1 MLLFDIVLIYIFCAC
16 FCRGFAAG
24 IYTTNSAE
32 SCAYCA
38 SDSKANIFVVED
50 EKQLA
55 KVLEVRDQL
64 PDLKAIVQ
72 YSGEPTEEGVISWSK
87 LLMIGQEQDD
97 SILEDRLKQIA
108 INQCCTL
115 IYTSGTTGNPKG
127 VMLSHDNLTWTSSVM
142 AQYFNFRDC
151 VEEYISFLP
160 LSHVAAQLA
169 DIYCPL
175 TCCGTVYYGDKNALK
190 GSLIETMREVK
201 PTKFLAVP
209 RVWEKMYEKMQE
221 IGRSTTGVKK
231 TIATWAKAK
240 GLEYNMKRMNG
251 VERAE
256 SVGFKLANK
265 LILTKIR
272 DALGLTRC
280 DLHLSG
286 AAPISQEILKYFFS
300 LNIVVT
306 EVNLCLLFT
315 CFLFCLKLLCIF

>member
-1 MLLFDIVLIYIFCAC
+1 M
-16 FCRGFAAG
+16 
-24 IYTTNSAE
+24 
-32 SCAYCA
+32 
-38 SDSKANIFVVED
+38 
-50 EKQLA
+50 A

-64 PDLKAIVQ
+64 PDLKAIIQ
-72 YSGEPTEEGVISWSK
+72 YTGEPTEEGVISWSK

-127 VMLSHDNLTWTSSVM
+127 VMLSHDNLTWTSQVM
-142 AQYFNFRDC
+142 AQFFNFRDC
-151 VEEYISFLP
+151 WEEYISFLP

-169 DIYCPL
+169 DIYCPMS
-175 TCCGTVYYGDKNALK
+175 CCATVYYGDKNALK
-190 GSLIETMREVK
+190 GSLIETMREIK

-251 VERAE
+251 SARPE
-256 SVGFKLANK
+256 SVGFRLANK

-306 EVNLCLLFT
+306 EVSLS
-315 CFLFCLKLLCIF
+315 FLFHVFFEQECGANKKKNVLFVDLWNERKYWTSLLRSREDFRVPIGQLWQNSSWHDNQDLQRR